1 MKMNH
6 IKKLHIEGFKKF
18 EEIDVEFNEHL
29 NILVGENEAGKS
41 TILEAI
47 KIVLNQLY
55 RNADKSILK
64 DLFNSKNVKEF
75 NTNPSIKSLPK
86 ILIEIE
92 FELDPK
98 AKNAEYFYGELYGD
112 LKSQDEKFGISF
124 ECQFDEVLGAG
135 LNAEIESGKI
145 PYEYYSLSWK
155 TFGNKPYQ
163 TVKKPLNFLSID
175 ISGKDSTSSFN
186 YYNKTL
192 FASRVNDEKKVNAKY
207 QFRQKVEESF
217 DQIGLEPIGENR
229 KFGVDAKKFPLEAIL
244 SVYDNGIALENH
256 GSGMECLI
264 KTHIALDKKSGLN
277 VILMEEPENHLCFSS
292 LRQML
297 NEIVSQQ
304 DSSQLI
310 ITTHSNMIASH
321 LNLNNILW
329 VANDKIESLKKV
341 DSNDAAFFVKSDNN
355 SFLQLLLSKKVVL
368 VEGATECL
376 LFPKFYEQETGRS
389 IEEDEVSV
397 ISCGG
402 ISYKR
407 YLSIAET
414 TNKKVAVLT
423 DNDGEEKRITE
434 SATFNS
440 NHANQHVFMGSS
452 VAEWTWEASVYSIN
466 QTLLDSMIN
475 PEPGAQYLF
484 HQKNYGPYLGKML
497 QNKAE
502 MAYQMLNSKQTF
514 AIPQYVKDAIAWLN
528 K

>member
-1 MKMNH
+1 MNH

-18 EEIDVEFNEHL
+18 KEFDVEFNEHL

-47 KIVLNQLY
+47 RIVLNQLY

-64 DLFNSKNVKEF
+64 DLFNFENIEIFKS
-75 NTNPSIKSLPK
+75 NPTTKTLPK

-92 FELDPK
+92 FDLDPK
-98 AKNAEYFYGELYGD
+98 AKNSEYFYGEFYGD
-112 LKSQDEKFGISF
+112 LKSQEEKFGISF
-124 ECQFDEVLGAG
+124 ECQFDEVLGAE

-155 TFGNKPYQ
+155 TFGNKLYQ

-175 ISGKDSTSSFN
+175 ISGKDPISSFN

-192 FASRVNDEKKVNAKY
+192 FASRVNEERKVNAKY
-207 QFRQKVEESF
+207 QFREKVESSF
-217 DQIGLEPIGENR
+217 DQIGLDPIDENR
-229 KFGVDAKKFPLEAIL
+229 KFGVDTKKIPLETIL

-297 NEIVSQQ
+297 NEIVLQQ

-321 LNLNNILW
+321 LNLNNVLW
-329 VANDKIESLKKV
+329 VANDKIESLKNV
-341 DSNDAAFFVKSDNN
+341 DSKDAAFFVKSDNN
-355 SFLQLLLSKKVVL
+355 SFLQLLLSKKVIL

-376 LFPKFYEQETGRS
+376 LLPKFYKQETGRS
-389 IEEDEVSV
+389 IEEDGVSV

-407 YLSIAET
+407 YLSIAEA
-414 TNKKVAVLT
+414 TNKKIAVLT

-434 SATFNS
+434 SVTFNS
-440 NHANQHVFMGSS
+440 DHVDQHVFMGSS
-452 VAEWTWEASVYSIN
+452 VDEWTWEASVYKIN
-466 QTLLDSMIN
+466 KTLLEPMIN

-484 HQKNYGPYLGKML
+484 HQKDYGPYLGKML

-502 MAYQMLNSKQTF
+502 MAYQMLNSEQTF
-514 AIPQYVKDAIAWLN
+514 AIPQYVKEAITWLN
-528 K
+528 M

>member
-1 MKMNH
+1 MNY

-18 EEIDVEFNEHL
+18 KELDVEFNEHI
-29 NILVGENEAGKS
+29 NIFVGENEAGKS

-64 DLFNSKNVKEF
+64 DLFNSEIVEKFKD
-75 NTNPSIKSLPK
+75 NPSMKSLPR

-92 FELDPK
+92 FDLDPK
-98 AKNAEYFYGELYGD
+98 AKNAEYFFGELYGD
-112 LKSQDEKFGISF
+112 QKSQEEKYGISF
-124 ECQFDEVLGAG
+124 ECLFDEVLGSE

-163 TVKKPLNFLSID
+163 NIKKPLNFLSID

-186 YYNKTL
+186 YFNKAL
-192 FASRVNDEKKVNAKY
+192 FASRINDEKKVNAKY
-207 QFRQKVEESF
+207 QFREKVENSF
-217 DQIGLEPIGENR
+217 DQIGLEPIDQNR
-229 KFGVDAKKFPLEAIL
+229 KFGVDTKKIPLETIL

-277 VILMEEPENHLCFSS
+277 VILMEEPENHLCFSN
-292 LRQML
+292 LRKML
-297 NEIVSQQ
+297 SEIVIQQ

-321 LNLNNILW
+321 LNLNNVLW
-329 VANDKIESLKKV
+329 VANDQVESLKNV
-341 DSNDAAFFVKSDNN
+341 NPNDAAFFVKSDHN
-355 SFLQLLLSKKVVL
+355 SFLQLLLSKKVFL

-376 LFPKFYEQETGRS
+376 LLPKFYEQETGRI
-389 IEEDEVSV
+389 IEKDGVSV

-414 TNKKVAVLT
+414 TKKKVAVIT
-423 DNDGEEKRITE
+423 DNDGEQNRITE
-434 SATFNS
+434 SSVYNS
-440 NHANQHVFMGSS
+440 SHENQHIFMGAT
-452 VAEWTWEASVYSIN
+452 VDEWTWEASVYALN
-466 QTLLDSMIN
+466 QVILNPMIN
-475 PEPGAQYLF
+475 PEPDAQYLF
-484 HQKNYGPYLGKML
+484 HGQNYGPYLGKML
-497 QNKAE
+497 KNKAE
-502 MAYQMLNSKQTF
+502 FAYQMLNSKQIF
-514 AIPQYVKDAIAWLN
+514 KVPQYVKDAIAWLSR
-528 K
+528 

>member
-1 MKMNH
+1 MNY

-18 EEIDVEFNEHL
+18 KELDVEFNEHI

-41 TILEAI
+41 TILEAV

-55 RNADKSILK
+55 RNTDKSILK
-64 DLFNSKNVKEF
+64 DLFNSENVDEF
-75 NTNPSIKSLPK
+75 KANPSMKSLPK
-86 ILIEIE
+86 ILIEME
-92 FELDPK
+92 FDLDPK
-98 AKNAEYFYGELYGD
+98 AKNAEYFLGELYGNQ
-112 LKSQDEKFGISF
+112 KSQEEKFGISF
-124 ECQFDEVLGAG
+124 ECKFDEVLGSG
-135 LNAEIESGKI
+135 LNVEVESGKI

-163 TVKKPLNFLSID
+163 NIKKPLNFLSID

-186 YYNKTL
+186 YFNKAL
-192 FASRVNDEKKVNAKY
+192 FTSRVNDEKKVNAKY
-207 QFRQKVEESF
+207 QFREKVESSF
-217 DQIGLEPIGENR
+217 DQIGLEPIDQNR
-229 KFGVDAKKFPLEAIL
+229 KFGVDTKKVPLEAIL

-277 VILMEEPENHLCFSS
+277 VILMEEPENHLCFSN
-292 LRQML
+292 LRKML
-297 NEIVSQQ
+297 SEIVTQQ

-321 LNLNNILW
+321 LNLNNVLW
-329 VANDKIESLKKV
+329 IANNQVEMLKNVDK
-341 DSNDAAFFVKSDNN
+341 DDAAFFVKSDNN
-355 SFLQLLLSKKVVL
+355 SFLQLLLSKKAFL

-376 LFPKFYEQETGRS
+376 LLPKFYKQETGRS
-389 IEEDEVSV
+389 IEEDGVSV

-423 DNDGEEKRITE
+423 DNDGEQKRITE
-434 SATFNS
+434 SLTYNATHN
-440 NHANQHVFMGSS
+440 NQHVFMGAS
-452 VAEWTWEASVYSIN
+452 VADWTWEAAVYALN
-466 QTLLDSMIN
+466 QTQLNLMIN
-475 PEPGAQYLF
+475 PESGAQYLF
-484 HQKNYGPYLGKML
+484 HGMDYGPYLGKML

-502 MAYQMLNSKQTF
+502 MAYQMLISKNVF
-514 AIPQYVKDAIAWLN
+514 SVPQYVKDAIAWLN

>member
-1 MKMNH
+1 MNY

-18 EEIDVEFNEHL
+18 KELEVEFNEHI

-55 RNADKSILK
+55 KNTDKSVLK
-64 DLFNSKNVKEF
+64 DLFSSENVDEF
-75 NTNPSIKSLPK
+75 KANPSMRSLPK

-92 FELDPK
+92 FDLDPK
-98 AKNAEYFYGELYGD
+98 AKNAEYFWGELYGSQ
-112 LKSQDEKFGISF
+112 KSQEEKFGISF
-124 ECQFDEVLGAG
+124 ECKFDEVLGSG

-163 TVKKPLNFLSID
+163 NIKKPLNFLSID
-175 ISGKDSTSSFN
+175 ILGKDSLSSFN

-192 FASRVNDEKKVNAKY
+192 FASRVNDEKKINAKY
-207 QFRQKVEESF
+207 QFREKVESSF
-217 DQIGLEPIGENR
+217 DQIGLEPIDQNR
-229 KFGVDAKKFPLEAIL
+229 KFGVDTKKVPLETIL

-256 GSGMECLI
+256 GCGMECLI

-277 VILMEEPENHLCFSS
+277 VILMEEPENHLCFSN
-292 LRQML
+292 LRKML
-297 NEIVSQQ
+297 SEIVTQQ

-321 LNLNNILW
+321 LNLNNVLW
-329 VANDKIESLKKV
+329 IANNQVELLKKV
-341 DSNDAAFFVKSDNN
+341 NKDDAAFFVKSDDN
-355 SFLQLLLSKKVVL
+355 SFLQLLLSKKVFL
-368 VEGATECL
+368 VEGATESL
-376 LFPKFYEQETGRS
+376 LLPKFYKQETGRT
-389 IEEDEVSV
+389 IEEDGVSV

-414 TNKKVAVLT
+414 TKKKVAVIT
-423 DNDGEEKRITE
+423 DNDGNQNRITE
-434 SATFNS
+434 SSVYNS
-440 NHANQHVFMGSS
+440 NHENQHVFMGKTI
-452 VAEWTWEASVYSIN
+452 AEWTWEASVYALN
-466 QTLLDSMIN
+466 QAVLNPMIA
-475 PEPGAQYLF
+475 PDPKAQYLF
-484 HQKNYGPYLGKML
+484 HKQNYGPYLGKML

-502 MAYQMLNSKQTF
+502 IAYQMLNSKEIF
-514 AIPQYVKDAIAWLN
+514 EVPQYVKDAITWLN